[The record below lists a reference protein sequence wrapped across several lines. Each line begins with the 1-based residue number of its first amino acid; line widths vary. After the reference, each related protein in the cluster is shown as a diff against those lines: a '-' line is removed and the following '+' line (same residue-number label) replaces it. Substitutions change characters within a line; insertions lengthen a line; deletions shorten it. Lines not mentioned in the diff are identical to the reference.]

1 MLSRES
7 TQSASHLYSSE
18 WRSFQQ
24 RWYMNKTNAERQHG
38 RRELW
43 SSNVRTC
50 FTYQCRKDWLA
61 QLHNHQLTNVAH
73 WDMSP
78 QELEQLSSILVWVQK
93 DMETAMG
100 WYCEAVRDECSSSTS
115 SRNVLMAGINDGL
128 GRRTATPNPNRKSDM
143 TWNSGDAEA
152 NPNILHPLT
161 HTTEQNSIDGPLVT
175 AIQVPGFPLVFT
187 VPFYTADDHHE
198 FSTRKMRH
206 AGQHL
211 SERALKEWYEAVY
224 EVALEFQRRIL
235 DITKENEQ
243 KELQKFYNEVFTLA
257 QAKYDHWVQEAS
269 ALWWSLEGSDCE
281 GPQEES
287 KTPTPSPRPFATDDE
302 DEDITPRG
310 SIRSTPAIPMG
321 TKPEV
326 SALNWGCV
334 SPRQPRETNI
344 VTPQMP
350 SNKETSHHDHILE
363 EQLANVIQQPTSRY
377 GIYTPVA
384 ATYQSTKDMPQQP
397 GPSAISS
404 NPPTAGRAVHKAVP
418 SCDKSAA
425 PGSAQGAYQHAQISS
440 MNKRSGSSKPQQA
453 GSGPLKQV
461 RYAAEEDYSSRY
473 VPVKPETTSGV
484 APSTQNQSETDI
496 NPNRGTLVLDDM
508 ELGDLYNTRPLDAST
523 GAAASTVVPSARLRE
538 DIRRRNIDG
547 WLEQGALTPV
557 RITNAVEDVGE
568 QSDNSFGTLSSDSNT
583 ESLDTTAGDICPP
596 NDTLRPGP
604 IVPAIHTP
612 STPRGPPQRRES
624 LITHPMG
631 AGIYR
636 KNPHGVDSSWR
647 GSFPTQT
654 PDVDS
659 IRMHGGRTRVGTA
672 ADGEPLYG
680 QTRAPVSG
688 LIPSDSRG
696 SGPSGVHLIY
706 GVGRPVWNTK
716 APAN

>member
-1 MLSRES
+1 
-7 TQSASHLYSSE
+7 
-18 WRSFQQ
+18 
-24 RWYMNKTNAERQHG
+24 
-38 RRELW
+38 
-43 SSNVRTC
+43 
-50 FTYQCRKDWLA
+50 
-61 QLHNHQLTNVAH
+61 
-73 WDMSP
+73 MSP
-78 QELEQLSSILVWVQK
+78 QELDQLSSMLVWVRK
-93 DMETAMG
+93 DMETAMSRYG
-100 WYCEAVRDECSSSTS
+100 QAVRDERSSSAS
-115 SRNVLMAGINDGL
+115 SHNALMAGNNDEL
-128 GRRTATPNPNRKSDM
+128 GHRTITPNPSRKPDM
-143 TWNSGDAEA
+143 AWKSWSAEA
-152 NPNILHPLT
+152 NPNIPHLSM
-161 HTTEQNSIDGPLVT
+161 HTPERNTTYGPIVT
-175 AIQVPGFPLVFT
+175 AIKTPGFPLVVT
-187 VPFYTADDHHE
+187 VPFYTIDDHHK
-198 FSTRKMRH
+198 FYTRKMQQ

-211 SERALKEWYEAVY
+211 SEGALKEWYKAAY
-224 EVALEFQRRIL
+224 KVALEFQRRIPE
-235 DITKENEQ
+235 IAEENEQ
-243 KELQKFYNEVFTLA
+243 EELQKFYSEVFTLA
-257 QAKYDHWVQEAS
+257 QAKYDHWAQEAS
-269 ALWWSLEGSDCE
+269 ALWRSLEGPDYD
-281 GPQEES
+281 GPQEEG
-287 KTPTPSPRPFATDDE
+287 KTPIHFSRSFATDD
-302 DEDITPRG
+302 DNNDITPRG
-310 SIRSTPAIPMG
+310 SIKSNPKTPTG
-321 TKPEV
+321 TKAEV
-326 SALNWGCV
+326 SAFNWERV
-334 SPRQPRETNI
+334 PPRQPRETDT
-344 VTPQMP
+344 VMHQMP

-384 ATYQSTKDMPQQP
+384 EQQATYQSTKDMPQQP

-696 SGPSGVHLIY
+696 NGPS